1 MNNLPDSAIGA
12 MRMMATTQTQIDVFS
27 DQIIQSV
34 KEGEASSLE
43 VLALARAFEKA
54 FKRVLPEIQ
63 QNILKDAELYPEKTF
78 SFYGVEMTKSE
89 VGVQYDFSVCGDPL
103 HDRLESEFNTAKA
116 RLDERKKF
124 LKGLNQP
131 LKTIDEETG
140 ELIELRPPLKTSTST
155 VTVSIK

>member
-1 MNNLPDSAIGA
+1 
-12 MRMMATTQTQIDVFS
+12 
-27 DQIIQSV
+27 
-34 KEGEASSLE
+34 
-43 VLALARAFEKA
+43 
-54 FKRVLPEIQ
+54 
-63 QNILKDAELYPEKTF
+63 
-78 SFYGVEMTKSE
+78 
-89 VGVQYDFSVCGDPL
+89 VCGDPL

-140 ELIELRPPLKTSTST
+140 EVIELRPPLKTSTSS